1 MSKIGPRDV
10 AAVLYGLPFIYVGVM
25 HFVDPELFMTI
36 MPPYFGAPKF
46 WVLLTGVTEAGLGL
60 AIMHRSS
67 RNWAASWMIVQLG
80 FLYLANL
87 NMWINNITFDGMT
100 FGHGWHVGRLI
111 AQIALAVMAAAIG
124 QLGPFAAQP
133 GELHSIG
140 P

>member
-1 MSKIGPRDV
+1 MSKLALRDV
-10 AAVLYGLPFIYVGVM
+10 AAVLYGLPFVYVGVM

-67 RNWAASWMIVQLG
+67 RSWAASWMIVQLG

-87 NMWINNITFDGMT
+87 HMWVNNITFDGMT
-100 FGHGWHVGRLI
+100 FGHGWHVGRLL
-111 AQIALAVMAAAIG
+111 AQVALVVAAAAIG
-124 QLGPFAAQP
+124 RIGPFQVSRQKD
-133 GELHSIG
+133 GG
-140 P
+140 D